1 MNKKNTNTK
10 QTSRGKAV
18 KMVRCPYCGAEYKE
32 GLLHCPYCGAVDDH
46 QDESEFLEDLDELK
60 DKLEDLP
67 EDAVRQTKELQTQ
80 EAIRDLRRIF
90 RRVGIIFAVL
100 ALLVGGSVFYDN
112 VIAGNSEANQNKEH
126 QERYLWKQQNY
137 PKLDEMYEKGD
148 YEGLLE
154 FYYSET
160 NGWFYD
166 WEHYD
171 LLQGLHLLWAVR
183 EGIPYADQAEELYG
197 KDSDRVLSEQAA
209 LLSEELQLLYF
220 DKQARNKEDIET
232 IRGLSSEAIADLEAR
247 FAFTEDEQKSIQET
261 INKNYGY
268 ISIRECE
275 DFLKKRRDS

>member
-1 MNKKNTNTK
+1 MIDRDK
-10 QTSRGKAV
+10 
-18 KMVRCPYCGAEYKE
+18 VRANLAEWLENPSWAEYY
-32 GLLHCPYCGAVDDH
+32 GGAP
-46 QDESEFLEDLDELK
+46 SERCREF
-60 DKLEDLP
+60 
-67 EDAVRQTKELQTQ
+67 
-80 EAIRDLRRIF
+80 
-90 RRVGIIFAVL
+90 
-100 ALLVGGSVFYDN
+100 
-112 VIAGNSEANQNKEH
+112 IA
-126 QERYLWKQQNY
+126 
-137 PKLDEMYEKGD
+137 
-148 YEGLLE
+148 LE

-171 LLQGLHLLWAVR
+171 LLQGLHLLRAVR